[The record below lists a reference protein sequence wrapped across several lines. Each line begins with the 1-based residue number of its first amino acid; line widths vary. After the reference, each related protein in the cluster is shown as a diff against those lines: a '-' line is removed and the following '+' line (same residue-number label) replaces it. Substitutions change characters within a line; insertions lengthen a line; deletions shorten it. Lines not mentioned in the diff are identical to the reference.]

1 MTDETT
7 EPAVDAPEAVREER
21 TDAVTALTAPPPGWA
36 NPLRDP
42 RDGRLI
48 GYIATDGETFGHHHH
63 FAERA
68 LAYALPVEAPRHA
81 IDVTTVAAVLDASA
95 PTTPVEV
102 RVSSWSCTKA
112 TPSRSRIS
120 FGR

>member
-42 RDGRLI
+42 GTA
-48 GYIATDGETFGHHHH
+48 GCPGS
-63 FAERA
+63 RA
-68 LAYALPVEAPRHA
+68 RPAW
-81 IDVTTVAAVLDASA
+81 
-95 PTTPVEV
+95 
-102 RVSSWSCTKA
+102 SSS
-112 TPSRSRIS
+112 
-120 FGR
+120 G